1 MDEADSPEYKIET
14 PRYKIADTKF
24 VGQFKHVIRLYY
36 PCEMFEDVKGP
47 HGDPPDLTEIAR
59 VLARHKRECED
70 GCE

>member
-1 MDEADSPEYKIET
+1 MSEPSQNSETDEQVFKL
-14 PRYKIADTKF
+14 ADTKF

-36 PCEMFEDVKGP
+36 PCEMFEDVKGDR
-47 HGDPPDLTEIAR
+47 GEPPDLQRIAF